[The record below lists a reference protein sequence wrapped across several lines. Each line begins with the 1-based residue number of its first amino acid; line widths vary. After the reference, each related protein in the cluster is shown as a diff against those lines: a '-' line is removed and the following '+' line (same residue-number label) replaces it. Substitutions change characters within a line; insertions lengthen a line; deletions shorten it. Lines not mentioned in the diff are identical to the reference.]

1 MCGIVGFIGQEQAAP
16 ILLDGLA
23 HLEYRGYDSAGVAV
37 ISAQGKLQVEKA
49 VGRLKVLSEQ
59 IHGGADLE
67 GCIGLGHTR
76 WATHGAPNI
85 INSHPH
91 VSENGKFAVIHN
103 GIIENYV
110 EIKEFLIGQGIRFKS
125 ETDTEVVAQLLE
137 FYYNECHDFLEAV
150 GRVLRRIEGAYALG
164 MLCADCP
171 DRIIAA
177 RKDAP
182 LLLGYGKGCNFLAS
196 DVTAIIKHTR
206 DVAYME
212 DGEVAVLTREG
223 IEVYDALEQKVE
235 KKHFTIDW
243 EVSAAE
249 KGGYQHFMLKEIM
262 EQPEA
267 LRRAISPRIKDG
279 RVIFD
284 DLKLP
289 VEKMREFTR
298 IFIVACGSSYHVGMI
313 GKYNLEHLLRRNV
326 EVVLASEFR
335 YSDPIVDDKSLVI
348 VISQSGETLD
358 TMAALREAKKRGGYI
373 LSIVN
378 VVGSSIARESDDV
391 LYTWAGP
398 EIAVA
403 TTKAYSTQL
412 AVLDMIGLAFGEA
425 LGTVKKEEYNEAVA
439 ELQKLPEK
447 MEQFLASES
456 CEAIPKYASQYFN
469 HNSVFFIG
477 RNLDYAL
484 GLEGSLKLKEI
495 SYIHSEAYASG
506 ELKHGT
512 ISLIEDGTLVIA
524 LGTYAPLFDKAMSNV
539 VEVKARSA
547 DVLALA
553 TESHRGEMAKTVENV
568 ITIPDTAQM
577 LLPSLGVVPL
587 QLLAYYIA
595 LQRGCDIDKPRNL
608 AKSVTV
614 E

>member
-49 VGRLKVLSEQ
+49 VGRLKVLSKQ

-279 RVIFD
+279 RVVFD

-425 LGTVKKEEYNEAVA
+425 LGTVKKEEYDEAVA

-539 VEVKARSA
+539 VEVKARGA

>member
-37 ISAQGKLQVEKA
+37 ISAQGKLQVKKA

-182 LLLGYGKGCNFLAS
+182 LLLGYGEGCNFLAS

-539 VEVKARSA
+539 VEVKARGA

>member
-1 MCGIVGFIGQEQAAP
+1 MCGIVGFAGRREAAP
-16 ILLDGLA
+16 ILLDGLSR
-23 HLEYRGYDSAGVAV
+23 LEYRGYDSAGVAV
-37 ISAQGKLQVEKA
+37 VSPRREIQIRKSK
-49 VGRLKVLSEQ
+49 GRLRVLRDL
-59 IHGGADLE
+59 IHGGADME
-67 GCIGLGHTR
+67 GSIGLGHTR
-76 WATHGAPNI
+76 WATHGAPNDV
-85 INSHPH
+85 NSHPH
-91 VSENGKFAVIHN
+91 LSEGGKFAVIHN

-110 EIKEFLIGQGIRFKS
+110 EIKEFLVRQGVHFQS

-137 FYYNECHDFLEAV
+137 FYYNECGDFFESV

-182 LLLGYGKGCNFLAS
+182 LLIGYGDGENFIAS

-206 DVAYME
+206 EVAYME

-223 IEVYDALEQKVE
+223 VEVFDALQQPVSKER
-235 KKHFTIDW
+235 HHIDW
-243 EVSAAE
+243 DVSAAE
-249 KGGYQHFMLKEIM
+249 KGGYPHFMLKEIF

-267 LRRAISPRIKDG
+267 LRRAISPRLKDG
-279 RVIFD
+279 RVVFED
-284 DLKLP
+284 MKLTP
-289 VEKMREFTR
+289 ERIRAFTR
-298 IFIVACGSSYHVGMI
+298 VFLVACGSSYHVGML
-313 GKYNLEHLLRRNV
+313 GKYTLERLTRRSV
-326 EVVLASEFR
+326 EVCLASEFR
-335 YSDPIVDDKSLVI
+335 YANPIVDGNTLVI

-358 TMAALREAKKRGGYI
+358 TMAALREAKARGAYV

-391 LYTWAGP
+391 LYTYAGP

-412 AVLDMIGLAFGEA
+412 AVLDMLGLAFGEA
-425 LGTVKKEEYNEAVA
+425 LGTVDAAEYEEVVR
-439 ELQKLPEK
+439 ELAALPGK
-447 MEQFLASES
+447 METVLSHHEDIQM
-456 CEAIPKYASQYFN
+456 YAAQHFN
-469 HNSVFFIG
+469 HSSIFFIG

-512 ISLIEDGTLVIA
+512 ISLIEDGTLVVA
-524 LGTYAPLFDKAMSNV
+524 LGTYGELFDKAMSNV
-539 VEVKARSA
+539 VEVKARGA
-547 DVLALA
+547 DVLALT
-553 TESHRGEMAKTVENV
+553 TESRRAEMEKTVPAV
-568 ITIPDTAQM
+568 LSVPDTATM

-587 QLLAYYIA
+587 QLFAYYVA

>member
-539 VEVKARSA
+539 VEVKARGA
-547 DVLALA
+547 DVLALT
-553 TESHRGEMAKTVENV
+553 TESHREEMEKTVENV